1 MSKRHAKS
9 EWLSTIYLSIAVAV
23 LAILASYLAPFEDL
37 DHKITDQQM
46 MLRDS
51 NELSDSPIV
60 IVEISQEADEE
71 IPYQYP
77 WPRWIYAKLI
87 ENLNQAG
94 AKAIAIDVLFD
105 QRDQNPANDSTL
117 AETLREFDNVVLIGG
132 FRRTRDFT
140 NSGLLVDKIN
150 RVMPAPVLQEAMQNP
165 VGIVDMHQDSDGFIR
180 SYPFGSE
187 FNDEQLFSL
196 AVQTLMI
203 ADSISRDNVYDDGDH
218 YRVGN
223 RMIPKNNDGMMYINY
238 YGGSRTFPY
247 IGFEKIVDDEEF
259 DTRMEME
266 AFSVNEFSDPE
277 YGVLAQGVL
286 KDKIVFVGSTMP
298 ELQDFHLVPITGL
311 NGEPVMAGVEIHA
324 HALQSILDENYL
336 KDVEVWQIWLFAL
349 FFAFLIVAVVQRF
362 GVWLGLAI
370 FIFVMALILLGS
382 QFMLNEMN
390 MVTST
395 VPLLLSTLGAYFSG
409 NVKNYLTEQKQKE
422 RITSMF
428 SSYVSPELVNR
439 LIKSDERLELK
450 GESRELTVLFS
461 DIANFSKLSESIPA
475 EKVVVFMNEYLGRM
489 TKIITDENGTLDK
502 YIGDAVM
509 AFYGAPVT
517 LRTHAA
523 RACRSALFMQKAS
536 LELSSSTLLKE
547 QISAEFDLH
556 TRIGI
561 NTGEMVVGN
570 MGSSQRFNYTVMGDQ
585 VNIGARCETVCK
597 EFGVG
602 IIVTKN
608 TRRAAGEGEFV
619 YRHLGRLIIKG
630 RKEPV
635 DIYHLV
641 SFAEDLNLHLIEIV
655 EKFNEG
661 IEHFLNRDW
670 KVAADIFR
678 ETKKAEH
685 NLIKPYSPLINP
697 SVFYLKRCRHF
708 QTFPPPESWQG
719 AVEQQ
724 VK

>member
-1 MSKRHAKS
+1 MSKRHVKS
-9 EWLSTIYLSIAVAV
+9 EWKSTIYLSVIVAV

-46 MLRDS
+46 MLRD
-51 NELSDSPIV
+51 NRDLSDSPIV

-87 ENLNQAG
+87 ENLNKAG
-94 AKAIAIDVLFD
+94 ARAIAIDVLFD

-117 AETLREFDNVVLIGG
+117 AETLRKFDNVVLIGG

-140 NSGLLVDKIN
+140 NSGVLVDKIN
-150 RVMPAPVLQEAMQNP
+150 RVMPAPVLHEALQNP

-187 FNDEQLFSL
+187 FNDEKLFSL
-196 AVQTLMI
+196 AIQTYMT
-203 ADSISRDNVYDDGDH
+203 AENISRNSVYDDGEH

-223 RMIPKNNDGMMYINY
+223 RMIPKNNEGMMYINY

-259 DTRMEME
+259 ETRMEME
-266 AFSVNEFSDPE
+266 AFSVDEFSDPE
-277 YGVLAQGVL
+277 YGILSQGIL
-286 KDKIVFVGSTMP
+286 QDKIVFVGSTMP
-298 ELQDFHLVPITGL
+298 ELQDFHLVPITGI
-311 NGEPVMAGVEIHA
+311 NGDPVMAGVEIHA
-324 HALQSILDENYL
+324 HTLQNILDENFL
-336 KDVEVWQIWLFAL
+336 RDVEAWQIWGLTL
-349 FFAFLIVAVVQRF
+349 LLAFLIVLIVQGF
-362 GVWLGLAI
+362 GVWLGLTI
-370 FIFVMALILLGS
+370 SLFTMAVILFGSQLILNE
-382 QFMLNEMN
+382 LNL
-390 MVTST
+390 VTSNI
-395 VPLLLSTLGAYFSG
+395 PLLLSSLGAYFAG

-439 LIKSDERLELK
+439 LIESDEKLELK

-475 EKVVVFMNEYLGRM
+475 DKVVVFMNEYLDRM

-517 LRTHAA
+517 LKTHAA

-536 LELSSSTLLKE
+536 FELSTSALLKE
-547 QISAEFDLH
+547 QISADFNLY

-602 IIVTKN
+602 IIITKS

-619 YRHLGRLIIKG
+619 YRHLGKLIIKG

-635 DIYHLV
+635 DIYQLV
-641 SFAEDLNLHLIEIV
+641 SFAEDLNLHLIETV

-661 IEHFLNRDW
+661 IRCFLNREW
-670 KVAADIFR
+670 KAAADIFR
-678 ETKKAEH
+678 ETKKVEQS
-685 NLIKPYSPLINP
+685 LINPYSPLINP

-708 QTFPPPESWQG
+708 QTFPPSEQWKG